1 MKVWYLQPARQ
12 AMMCC
17 TLTTAASALPSNYSI
32 CIAVVQCDAQLQFVD
47 FAEFEEDDEEDGE
60 LDDPEEEAK
69 RQEEMESRRDQDNK
83 DDVDEDSA
91 QVCITMC
98 TNNKQIRER

>member
-1 MKVWYLQPARQ
+1 
-12 AMMCC
+12 MCC

-32 CIAVVQCDAQLQFVD
+32 CIAVQCDAQLQFVD

-98 TNNKQIRER
+98 TDSKQIRE